1 MSAAFRVEAREL
13 KKFKNVILLLE
24 EIKERKEFE
33 VPRKDRDGARCHNL
47 SGCVVKRYIHYPL
60 AWTS

>member
-24 EIKERKEFE
+24 EIKEREKNSRSLEKT
-33 VPRKDRDGARCHNL
+33 VMVRG
-47 SGCVVKRYIHYPL
+47 VII
-60 AWTS
+60 